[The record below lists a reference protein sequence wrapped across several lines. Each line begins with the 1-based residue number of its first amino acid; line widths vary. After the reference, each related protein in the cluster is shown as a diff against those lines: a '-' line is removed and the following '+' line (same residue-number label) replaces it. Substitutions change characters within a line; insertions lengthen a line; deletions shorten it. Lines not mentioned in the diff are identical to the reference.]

1 MYIDDST
8 FTSCTNL
15 KSIVIP
21 SAVTSVG
28 ASAFSGCGKL
38 VTITTQSSTP
48 PAASESSFDGVDKTT
63 AELNVPKG
71 SEQVY
76 AAAKGWSG
84 FRNIRGYEPTGVKA
98 QISNIFSVGEK
109 YYSPSGAK
117 TGRLSRGLNIVKQTN
132 NDGTVKTCKVLMK

>member
-1 MYIDDST
+1 MNIDDST
-8 FTSCTNL
+8 FTSCANL
-15 KSIVIP
+15 RSVIIP
-21 SAVTSVG
+21 SSVTSVG
-28 ASAFSGCGKL
+28 TSAFRGCAKL
-38 VTITTQSSTP
+38 AIITTQSSTP
-48 PAASESSFDGVDKTT
+48 PAASETSFDGVDKTT

-98 QISNIFSVGEK
+98 QTSNIFSVGEK
-109 YYSPSGAK
+109 FYSPSGAE